1 MWSWSH
7 FSLKFR
13 FHENTQ
19 KRQIRFLKLCENGKS
34 LVVENSL
41 NSFSGLSKGSIANI
55 LVKRKLSKSLLS
67 FGSRDRMGHGRGR
80 FGNFRQF
87 LKFSN
92 SMPMPSK

>member
-34 LVVENSL
+34 LVVENS
-41 NSFSGLSKGSIANI
+41 FSGLSKGSIANI
-55 LVKRKLSKSLLS
+55 LVKRKLSKS

-80 FGNFRQF
+80 FGIFRQF
-87 LKFSN
+87 LKFS
-92 SMPMPSK
+92 MPSK